1 MAAVRRKP
9 AASNFS
15 NFFMARYTGP
25 REKIARRFGVALF
38 GPSKALEL
46 RNFPPGQHGVRNAR
60 RKISEYGVALAEKQ
74 KLRFQ
79 YGLQEKQFRR
89 FFAEAQRRKGVT
101 GENLLQMLE
110 MRLDNVV
117 YRMGFA
123 NTRFASRQLV
133 SHRHITVN
141 GHVVNI
147 ASYQVRPGDVVA
159 AKGSPR
165 SQQLIGRFLE
175 MTLGNPT
182 QDWMTVDRDKMSA
195 TINRPPLREEIN
207 PIANEQLVVE
217 LYSR

>member
-1 MAAVRRKP
+1 
-9 AASNFS
+9 
-15 NFFMARYTGP
+15 MARYTGP
-25 REKIARRFGVALF
+25 REKIARRFGVPLF

-60 RKISEYGVALAEKQ
+60 RKVSDYGIAMAEKQ

-79 YGLQEKQFRR
+79 YGLMEKQFRR

-101 GENLLQMLE
+101 GETLLQMLE
-110 MRLDNVV
+110 LRLDNVA

-133 SHRHITVN
+133 GHGHLTVN
-141 GHVVNI
+141 GKRVNI
-147 ASYQVRPGDVVA
+147 PSYQCKPGDIVA
-159 AKGSPR
+159 AKQSPK
-165 SQQLIGRFLE
+165 SQQLVGRFLE
-175 MTLGNPT
+175 MTAAVPAS
-182 QDWMTVDRDKMSA
+182 DWMTVDRDKMSG
-195 TINRPPLREEIN
+195 TVVRVPVREEIN

>member
-1 MAAVRRKP
+1 
-9 AASNFS
+9 
-15 NFFMARYTGP
+15 MARYTGP

-60 RKISEYGVALAEKQ
+60 RKVSEYGVALAEKQ

-79 YGLQEKQFRR
+79 YGVLEKQFRR

-110 MRLDNVV
+110 LRLDNVV
-117 YRMGFA
+117 FRMGFA

-133 SHRHITVN
+133 NHRHITVN
-141 GHVVNI
+141 GKIVNI
-147 ASYQVRPGDVVA
+147 ASYQVKPGDVVA
-159 AKGSPR
+159 AKTSPR

-175 MTLGNPT
+175 MTLGTPT
-182 QDWMTVDRDKMSA
+182 QDWMTVDRDKMSG
-195 TINRPPLREEIN
+195 TVNRPPLREEIN

>member
-1 MAAVRRKP
+1 
-9 AASNFS
+9 
-15 NFFMARYTGP
+15 MARYTGP
-25 REKIARRFGVALF
+25 REKIARRFGIALF
-38 GPSKALEL
+38 GPSKSLET
-46 RNFPPGQHGVRNAR
+46 RNFPPGQHGVKNAR
-60 RKISEYGVALAEKQ
+60 KKNSDYAVALLEKQ

-79 YGLQEKQFRR
+79 YGVLEKQFRLT
-89 FFAEAQRRKGVT
+89 FAEAQRRKGVT

-117 YRMGFA
+117 YRMGFS

-141 GHVVNI
+141 GKIVNI
-147 ASYQVRPGDVVA
+147 ASYQVKPGDVVA
-159 AKGSPR
+159 AKNSPR

-175 MTLGNPT
+175 MTLGTPSS
-182 QDWMTVDRDKMSA
+182 DWMTVDRDKMSGVV
-195 TINRPPLREEIN
+195 NRLPIRDEIN

>member
-1 MAAVRRKP
+1 
-9 AASNFS
+9 
-15 NFFMARYTGP
+15 MARYTGP
-25 REKIARRFGVALF
+25 REKIARRFGVAIF

-46 RNFPPGQHGVRNAR
+46 RNFPPGQHGARNAR
-60 RKISEYGVALAEKQ
+60 RKSSDYALAMNEKQ

-79 YGLQEKQFRR
+79 YGVLEKQFRR

-110 MRLDNVV
+110 LRLDNVV

-147 ASYQVRPGDVVA
+147 ASYQCKPGDVVA
-159 AKGSPR
+159 AKNSPR
-165 SQQLIGRFLE
+165 SQQLVGRFLE
-175 MTLGNPT
+175 MTMGTPV
-182 QDWMTVDRDKMSA
+182 QDWMTVDRDKMSG
-195 TINRPPLREEIN
+195 TVNRVPVREEIN

>member
-1 MAAVRRKP
+1 
-9 AASNFS
+9 
-15 NFFMARYTGP
+15 MARYTGP
-25 REKIARRFGVALF
+25 REKIARRFGIAPF

-60 RKISEYGVALAEKQ
+60 RKVSEYGVALIEKQ

-79 YGLQEKQFRR
+79 YGVLEKQFRR

-101 GENLLQMLE
+101 GEILLQMLE
-110 MRLDNVV
+110 FRLDNVV

-141 GHVVNI
+141 GRVVNI
-147 ASYQVRPGDVVA
+147 ASFQVKPGDKIGV
-159 AKGSPR
+159 KESPR
-165 SQQLIGRFLE
+165 STQLVGRFLE
-175 MTLGNPT
+175 MSLGNPSP
-182 QDWMTVDRDKMSA
+182 DWMTVDRDTMTA
-195 TINRPPLREEIN
+195 TINRAPIRDEIN

>member
-1 MAAVRRKP
+1 
-9 AASNFS
+9 
-15 NFFMARYTGP
+15 MARYTGP
-25 REKIARRFGVALF
+25 REKIARRFGIALF

-60 RKISEYGVALAEKQ
+60 RKVSEYGVALIEKQ

-79 YGLQEKQFRR
+79 YGVLEKQFRR

-110 MRLDNVV
+110 LRLDNVV

-141 GHVVNI
+141 GRVVNI
-147 ASYQVRPGDVVA
+147 ASYQVKPGDKVGV
-159 AKGSPR
+159 KDSPR
-165 SQQLIGRFLE
+165 SQQLVGRFLE
-175 MTLGNPT
+175 MTLGNPAP
-182 QDWMTVDRDKMSA
+182 DWMTVDRDSMTA
-195 TINRPPLREEIN
+195 VVNRAPIRDEIN

>member
-1 MAAVRRKP
+1 
-9 AASNFS
+9 
-15 NFFMARYTGP
+15 MARYTGP
-25 REKIARRFGVALF
+25 REKIARRFGIALF

-60 RKISEYGVALAEKQ
+60 RKVSEYGVALIEKQ

-79 YGLQEKQFRR
+79 YGVLEKQFRR

-101 GENLLQMLE
+101 GEILLQMLE
-110 MRLDNVV
+110 LRLDNVV

-141 GHVVNI
+141 GRVVNI
-147 ASYQVRPGDVVA
+147 ASYQVKPGDKIGV
-159 AKGSPR
+159 KDSPR
-165 SQQLIGRFLE
+165 SQQLVGRFLE
-175 MTLGNPT
+175 MTLGNPAP
-182 QDWMTVDRDKMSA
+182 DWMTVDRDSMSA
-195 TINRPPLREEIN
+195 VVNRAPIRDEIN

>member
-1 MAAVRRKP
+1 
-9 AASNFS
+9 
-15 NFFMARYTGP
+15 MARYTGP
-25 REKIARRFGVALF
+25 REKIARRFGVPLF

-60 RKISEYGVALAEKQ
+60 RKSSEFGIALLEKQ

-79 YGLQEKQFRR
+79 YGVLEKQFRR

-110 MRLDNVV
+110 LRLDNVV
-117 YRMGFA
+117 FRMGFA
-123 NTRFASRQLV
+123 NTRFAARQVV
-133 SHRHITVN
+133 SHRHVTVN
-141 GHVVNI
+141 GKVVNI
-147 ASYQVRPGDVVA
+147 ASYQVQPGDVVA
-159 AKGSPR
+159 AKANPR

-175 MTLGNPT
+175 MTLGTPA
-182 QDWMTVDRDKMSA
+182 QDWMTVDRDKMSG
-195 TINRPPLREEIN
+195 TVNRPPLREEIN

>member
-1 MAAVRRKP
+1 
-9 AASNFS
+9 
-15 NFFMARYTGP
+15 MARYTGP
-25 REKIARRFGVALF
+25 REKIARRFGIALF

-60 RKISEYGVALAEKQ
+60 RKVSEYGVALIEKQ

-79 YGLQEKQFRR
+79 YGVLEKQFRR

-110 MRLDNVV
+110 LRLDNVV
-117 YRMGFA
+117 YRMGFS

-141 GHVVNI
+141 GRVVNI
-147 ASYQVRPGDVVA
+147 ASYQVKPGDKIGV
-159 AKGSPR
+159 KEGPR
-165 SQQLIGRFLE
+165 SQQLVGRFLE
-175 MTLGNPT
+175 MTLGNPAP
-182 QDWMTVDRDKMSA
+182 DWMTVDRDSMTA
-195 TINRPPLREEIN
+195 VVNRAPIRDEIN

>member
-1 MAAVRRKP
+1 
-9 AASNFS
+9 
-15 NFFMARYTGP
+15 MARYTGP
-25 REKIARRFGVALF
+25 REKIARRFGVPIF
-38 GPSKALEL
+38 GPSKALET
-46 RNFPPGQHGVRNAR
+46 RNFPPGQHGGRNTR
-60 RKISEYGVALAEKQ
+60 RKQSEYGAALAEKQ

-79 YGLQEKQFRR
+79 YGVLEKQFRR

-110 MRLDNVV
+110 LRLDNVV

-141 GHVVNI
+141 GKIVNI
-147 ASYQVRPGDVVA
+147 ASYQVKPGDVVA
-159 AKGSPR
+159 AKDTPR
-165 SQQLIGRFLE
+165 SQQLVGRFLE
-175 MTLGNPT
+175 MTIGSPI
-182 QDWMTVDRDKMSA
+182 QDWMTVDRDKMSGVV
-195 TINRPPLREEIN
+195 NRAPIRDEIN

>member
-1 MAAVRRKP
+1 
-9 AASNFS
+9 
-15 NFFMARYTGP
+15 MARYTGP
-25 REKIARRFGVALF
+25 REKIARRFGIALF

-60 RKISEYGVALAEKQ
+60 RKVSEYGVALIEKQ

-79 YGLQEKQFRR
+79 YGVLEKQFRR

-110 MRLDNVV
+110 LRLDNVV

-141 GHVVNI
+141 GRVVNI
-147 ASYQVRPGDVVA
+147 ASYQVKPGDKVGV
-159 AKGSPR
+159 KDSPR
-165 SQQLIGRFLE
+165 SQQLVGRFLE
-175 MTLGNPT
+175 MTLGNPAP
-182 QDWMTVDRDKMSA
+182 DWMTVDRDSMTA
-195 TINRPPLREEIN
+195 VVNRAPIRDEIN

-217 LYSR
+217 LYSRDRKSVV

>member
-1 MAAVRRKP
+1 
-9 AASNFS
+9 
-15 NFFMARYTGP
+15 MARYTGP
-25 REKIARRFGVALF
+25 REKIARRFGIALF

-60 RKISEYGVALAEKQ
+60 RKVSEYGVALIEKQ

-79 YGLQEKQFRR
+79 YGVLEKQFRR

-110 MRLDNVV
+110 LRLDNVV

-141 GHVVNI
+141 GRVVNI
-147 ASYQVRPGDVVA
+147 ASYQVKAGDKIGV
-159 AKGSPR
+159 KDGPR
-165 SQQLIGRFLE
+165 SQQLVGRFLE
-175 MTLGNPT
+175 MTLGNPAP
-182 QDWMTVDRDKMSA
+182 DWMTVDRDSMTA
-195 TINRPPLREEIN
+195 VVNRAPIRDEIN